1 MPVEITARKKP
12 FRQRLRRDMRENWV
26 VYLLLLPVIIWY
38 IIFCYLPMFGIVMAF
53 ENFKFAKGLFGSAW
67 VGFRNFE
74 KFFSSYYFWRLLRN
88 TLTLSIKD
96 LIIAF
101 PAPIIFALM
110 LNELR
115 SRKFKKSIQTISY
128 LPYFISM
135 VVVCGMVPKE
145 LISNPGSFHGI
156 MITSGIWQGLGY
168 GSVIYISALTAVD
181 QELYDSA
188 KLDGANRWQ
197 QTLHVTIPGIMPT
210 IIIMLIMRVGHL
222 MSVNYQKIILLYSPA
237 TYETADTISTFVY
250 RKGLLDGD
258 YAYAAAVDLF
268 NSVINMILLVTVNWI
283 SRRKSE
289 TSLF

>member
-96 LIIAF
+96 LIFSF

-135 VVVCGMVPKE
+135 VVVCGMVKT
-145 LISNPGSFHGI
+145 F
-156 MITSGIWQGLGY
+156 QG
-168 GSVIYISALTAVD
+168 TD
-181 QELYDSA
+181 FQ
-188 KLDGANRWQ
+188 
-197 QTLHVTIPGIMPT
+197 PGILP
-210 IIIMLIMRVGHL
+210 RDHD
-222 MSVNYQKIILLYSPA
+222 YQRNLAGPGIRQRGLYFRPN
-237 TYETADTISTFVY
+237 
-250 RKGLLDGD
+250 GG
-258 YAYAAAVDLF
+258 
-268 NSVINMILLVTVNWI
+268 
-283 SRRKSE
+283 
-289 TSLF
+289 